1 VTAEGS
7 RSPMGEHKGMHVP
20 WRAGRAS
27 RVVAKDGRPI
37 ACVLG
42 EIDLVRALALAGI
55 RSAVV
60 ARRSYPARY
69 SRAAVP
75 AFDEWIDPW
84 QQPNALVERL
94 LEFGRAQHE
103 PPVFYY
109 DGDADL
115 LLLSRHRARLREAF
129 RFVVAEAELVET
141 LVDKAR
147 FQALAEQLELPVP
160 SARRLSTVDE
170 PPSAVDLRFPVV
182 VKPLTRQGDRWRPLA
197 EAKAIHVESPA
208 ALSVLW
214 PQLAETVPEVLVQ
227 EAVPGPESLIE
238 SYHVY
243 IDASGEIAGEFTG
256 RKLRTY
262 PRRYGYST
270 AVTITQSEEVTALG
284 REISR
289 RLGLR
294 GVAKLD
300 LKRDPDGRL
309 RLLEINPRFN
319 LWHHP
324 GAIAG
329 VNLPA
334 LVYSDLVGIPRPAS
348 ARWRPGVTWCSL
360 AHDLQA
366 ARSEGISPARWLGWV
381 LACEAKSGFAWDD
394 PLPLPRA
401 TLWRLRRMARTRLLG
416 AGDSGD
422 TPQATSVE
430 PDAPAR

>member
-1 VTAEGS
+1 
-7 RSPMGEHKGMHVP
+7 MQVP
-20 WRAGRAS
+20 RRAGRAS
-27 RVVAKDGRPI
+27 TAVAKEGPPI

-42 EIDLVRALALAGI
+42 EIDLVRALALGGV

-75 AFDEWIDPW
+75 AFAWIDPW
-84 QQPNALVERL
+84 KQPNALVERL
-94 LEFGRAQHE
+94 LEFGRAQPE

-160 SARRLSTVDE
+160 GAQRLSVVDE
-170 PPSAVDLRFPVV
+170 PPSTVDLPFPVV
-182 VKPLTRQGDRWRPLA
+182 VKPLTHRSERWRRLA
-197 EAKAIHVESPA
+197 GTKAIHVDSPA
-208 ALSVLW
+208 ALSALW
-214 PQLAETVPEVLVQ
+214 PRLAETVPEVLVQ
-227 EAVPGPESLIE
+227 EAIPGPESSIE
-238 SYHVY
+238 SYHAY

-270 AVTITQSEEVTALG
+270 AVTITQSGEVTALG

-324 GAIAG
+324 GALAG

-334 LVYSDLVGIPRPAS
+334 LVYSDLAGIPRPAS
-348 ARWRPGVTWCSL
+348 PRSRPGVRWCSL

-366 ARSEGISPARWLGWV
+366 ARSEGMSPARWLRWV
-381 LACEAKSGFAWDD
+381 DLLAIASDGPHAAAGSKRQRG
-394 PLPLPRA
+394 PRA
-401 TLWRLRRMARTRLLG
+401 AGVPRTERPRAVTPACATGFSPTSTATSMRYARPWTRL
-416 AGDSGD
+416 AGRASI
-422 TPQATSVE
+422 TT
-430 PDAPAR
+430 

>member
-1 VTAEGS
+1 
-7 RSPMGEHKGMHVP
+7 MHVP
-20 WRAGRAS
+20 RRAGRAS

-42 EIDLVRALALAGI
+42 EVDLVRALALAGI

-60 ARRSYPARY
+60 ARPSYPARY
-69 SRAAVP
+69 SRSAVP
-75 AFDEWIDPW
+75 AFEWIDPW
-84 QQPNALVERL
+84 RDQTALVERL
-94 LEFGRAQHE
+94 VEFGRAQPE

-115 LLLSRHRARLREAF
+115 LLVSRHRAQLEGAF

-147 FQALAEQLELPVP
+147 FQALAEELELPVP
-160 SARRLSTVDE
+160 AARRLSAAEE

-182 VKPLTRQGDRWRPLA
+182 VKPLTRQNDRWKPLA
-197 EAKAIHVESPA
+197 GAKAIHIESSA
-208 ALSVLW
+208 ALSALW
-214 PQLAETVPEVLVQ
+214 PRLADTVPEVLVQ
-227 EAVPGPESLIE
+227 EAVPGPESSVE
-238 SYHVY
+238 SYHAY

-270 AVTITQSEEVTALG
+270 AVTITQSDEVTALG

-300 LKRDPDGRL
+300 LKRGPDGRL

-324 GAIAG
+324 GALAG

-334 LVYSDLVGIPRPAS
+334 LVYSDLVGIPRPQAAPS
-348 ARWRPGVTWCSL
+348 RPGVTWCSL

-366 ARSEGISPARWLGWV
+366 ARSEGISPARWLRWV
-381 LACEAKSGFAWDD
+381 LACDAKSGFAWDD

-401 TLWRLRRMARTRLLG
+401 TLWRLRQMARARLLG
-416 AGDSGD
+416 KGDSED
-422 TPQATSVE
+422 TAQATSVE

>member
-1 VTAEGS
+1 
-7 RSPMGEHKGMHVP
+7 MLVP
-20 WRAGRAS
+20 SRAGKAS
-27 RVVAKDGRPI
+27 TAAAKNGLPI

-42 EIDLVRALALAGI
+42 EIDLVRALALVGI

-60 ARRSYPARY
+60 ARPSYPARY

-75 AFDEWIDPW
+75 AFEEWIDPW
-84 QQPNALVERL
+84 TQPNALVERL
-94 LEFGRAQHE
+94 LEFGRAQPE

-129 RFVVAEAELVET
+129 RFVVPDAELVET

-160 SARRLSTVDE
+160 SAQRLSAVDE
-170 PPSAVDLRFPVV
+170 PPGAVDLPFPVV
-182 VKPLTRQGDRWRPLA
+182 VKPLIRQGDRWQPLA
-197 EAKAIHVESPA
+197 EAKAIHVESA
-208 ALSVLW
+208 AAMSLLW
-214 PQLAETVPEVLVQ
+214 PRLAKTVPDVLVQ
-227 EAVPGPESLIE
+227 EAVPGPESSIE
-238 SYHVY
+238 SYHAY

-270 AVTITQSEEVTALG
+270 AVTITQSDEVAALG
-284 REISR
+284 REVSR
-289 RLGLR
+289 RVGLR

-324 GAIAG
+324 GALAG

-334 LVYSDLVGIPRPAS
+334 LVYSDLVGIPRPAP
-348 ARWRPGVTWCSL
+348 ARRRPGVRWCSL
-360 AHDLQA
+360 GRDLQA
-366 ARSEGISPARWLGWV
+366 ARSEGMSPARWLGWV
-381 LACEAKSGFAWDD
+381 LASEAKSGFAWDD
-394 PLPLPRA
+394 PLPLLRA
-401 TLWRLRRMARTRLLG
+401 ILWRWRRMARARLRR
-416 AGDSGD
+416 AGDSAYRA
-422 TPQATSVE
+422 PAPFVE
-430 PDAPAR
+430 PNAPGR

>member
-1 VTAEGS
+1 MRRTAG
-7 RSPMGEHKGMHVP
+7 
-20 WRAGRAS
+20 AAS
-27 RVVAKDGRPI
+27 QAVATDGRPI

-60 ARRSYPARY
+60 ARPSYPSRY

-75 AFDEWIDPW
+75 AFEWIDPW
-84 QQPNALVERL
+84 KDPTALVERL
-94 LEFGRAQHE
+94 LEFGRAQPQ

-115 LLLSRHRARLREAF
+115 LLLSRHRARLEQAF
-129 RFVVAEAELVET
+129 RFVVADAELVET

-147 FQALAEQLELPVP
+147 FQALAEELELPVP
-160 SARRLSTVDE
+160 AALRFSAADE
-170 PPSAVDLRFPVV
+170 PASAVDLPFPIV
-182 VKPLTRQGDRWRPLA
+182 VKPLTRQNESWRPLA
-197 EAKAIHVESPA
+197 GAKAIHVDSA
-208 ALSVLW
+208 AELSAIW
-214 PQLAETVPEVLVQ
+214 PRLAKTVPEVLVQ
-227 EAVPGPESLIE
+227 EAVLGPESSVE
-238 SYHVY
+238 SYHAY
-243 IDASGEIAGEFTG
+243 IDADGEIAGEFTG

-270 AVTITQSEEVTALG
+270 AVTITHSDEVTELG

-300 LKRDPDGRL
+300 LKRGPDGRL

-324 GAIAG
+324 GALAG

-348 ARWRPGVTWCSL
+348 TGWRSGVTWCSL
-360 AHDLQA
+360 AHDFQA
-366 ARSEGISPARWLGWV
+366 ARAEGISSARWLRWV

-394 PLPLPRA
+394 PLPLARA
-401 TLWRLRRMARTRLLG
+401 TFWRLRQLARTRLLG
-416 AGDSGD
+416 ESGGED
-422 TPQATSVE
+422 PERATSVE
-430 PDAPAR
+430 SNAAAR

>member
-1 VTAEGS
+1 MPRCP
-7 RSPMGEHKGMHVP
+7 RST
-20 WRAGRAS
+20 
-27 RVVAKDGRPI
+27 
-37 ACVLG
+37 
-42 EIDLVRALALAGI
+42 
-55 RSAVV
+55 
-60 ARRSYPARY
+60 
-69 SRAAVP
+69 
-75 AFDEWIDPW
+75 WIDPW
-84 QQPNALVERL
+84 KQPNALVERL
-94 LEFGRAQHE
+94 LEFGRAQPE

-160 SARRLSTVDE
+160 SARRLSVVDE
-170 PPSAVDLRFPVV
+170 PPSAVDLPFPVV
-182 VKPLTRQGDRWRPLA
+182 VKPLTRQGERWGPLA

-208 ALSVLW
+208 ALSLLW
-214 PQLAETVPEVLVQ
+214 PRLAETMPEVLVQ
-227 EAVPGPESLIE
+227 EAVPGPESSIE
-238 SYHVY
+238 SYHAY

-270 AVTITQSEEVTALG
+270 AVTITQSDEVTALG

-289 RLGLR
+289 RVGLR

-300 LKRDPDGRL
+300 FKRGPDGRL

-334 LVYSDLVGIPRPAS
+334 LVYSDLVGVPRPAS
-348 ARWRPGVTWCSL
+348 ARRRPGVRWCNL

-366 ARSEGISPARWLGWV
+366 ARSEGMSPARWLGWV
-381 LACEAKSGFAWDD
+381 LASEAKSGFAWDD

-401 TLWRLRRMARTRLLG
+401 ILWRLRRMARTRLRR
-416 AGDSGD
+416 AIDSVD
-422 TPQATSVE
+422 RAQATSVE
-430 PDAPAR
+430 PNAPGP

>member
-1 VTAEGS
+1 
-7 RSPMGEHKGMHVP
+7 M
-20 WRAGRAS
+20 
-27 RVVAKDGRPI
+27 
-37 ACVLG
+37 LG
-42 EIDLVRALALAGI
+42 EIDLVRALALGGV

-75 AFDEWIDPW
+75 AFAWIDPW
-84 QQPNALVERL
+84 KQPNALVERL
-94 LEFGRAQHE
+94 LEFGRAQPE

-160 SARRLSTVDE
+160 GAQRLSVVDE
-170 PPSAVDLRFPVV
+170 PPSAVDLTFPVV
-182 VKPLTRQGDRWRPLA
+182 VKPLTRQGETWRPLT
-197 EAKAIHVESPA
+197 ESKAIHVESPA
-208 ALSVLW
+208 ALSLLW
-214 PQLAETVPEVLVQ
+214 PRLAETVPEMLVQ
-227 EAVPGPESLIE
+227 EVVPGPESSIE
-238 SYHVY
+238 SYHTY
-243 IDASGEIAGEFTG
+243 IDESGEIAGEFTG

-270 AVTITQSEEVTALG
+270 AVTITQSDEVTALG

-300 LKRDPDGRL
+300 FKRGPDGRL

-329 VNLPA
+329 VNIPA
-334 LVYSDLVGIPRPAS
+334 LVYSDLVGVPRPAPP
-348 ARWRPGVTWCSL
+348 RWRPGVRWCSL
-360 AHDLQA
+360 SSDLQA
-366 ARSEGISPARWLGWV
+366 ARSEGISPARWLGWA
-381 LACEAKSGFAWDD
+381 LASEAKSGFAWDD

-401 TLWRLRRMARTRLLG
+401 ILWRFRRMARTRLLG
-416 AGDSGD
+416 VSDSAD
-422 TPQATSVE
+422 RAQATLVE
-430 PDAPAR
+430 PDAPGR

>member
-1 VTAEGS
+1 MTVEGL
-7 RSPMGEHKGMHVP
+7 RSLIGEHKRMRVP
-20 WRAGRAS
+20 RRAGRAS
-27 RVVAKDGRPI
+27 KIVAKDGRPI

-42 EIDLVRALALAGI
+42 EIDLIRALALAGI
-55 RSAVV
+55 RSAVI

-75 AFDEWIDPW
+75 AFEFIDPW
-84 QQPNALVERL
+84 KEPDVLVERL
-94 LEFGRAQHE
+94 LQFGRAQPE
-103 PPVFYY
+103 PPVFFY

-115 LLLSRHRARLREAF
+115 LLLSRHRERLREAF

-160 SARRLSTVDE
+160 PALRLSTVDE

-182 VKPLTRQGDRWRPLA
+182 VKPLTRQTEMWKPLA

-214 PQLAETVPEVLVQ
+214 PRLAETGAEVLIQ
-227 EAVPGPESLIE
+227 EAVPGPESSIE
-238 SYHVY
+238 SYHTY

-300 LKRDPDGRL
+300 FKRDPDGPL
-309 RLLEINPRFN
+309 RLLEINPRFS

-324 GAIAG
+324 GALAG

-334 LVYSDLVGIPRPAS
+334 LVYSDLAGIPRPAS

-360 AHDLQA
+360 PHDLRA

-401 TLWRLRRMARTRLLG
+401 ALWRLRRMARKRLLG
-416 AGDSGD
+416 ARDSGD
-422 TPQATSVE
+422 TAQATSVK
-430 PDAPAR
+430 PDAPAG

>member
-1 VTAEGS
+1 MQGP
-7 RSPMGEHKGMHVP
+7 R
-20 WRAGRAS
+20 RAGGAS
-27 RVVAKDGRPI
+27 TAVAKDGRPI
-37 ACVLG
+37 ACMLG

-60 ARRSYPARY
+60 GRPSYPARY
-69 SRAAVP
+69 SRATVP
-75 AFDEWIDPW
+75 AFEEWIDPW
-84 QQPNALVERL
+84 KQPDALVERL
-94 LEFGRAQHE
+94 LEFGRAQPE

-115 LLLSRHRARLREAF
+115 LLLSRHRTRLREAF
-129 RFVVAEAELVET
+129 RFVVPEVELVET

-160 SARRLSTVDE
+160 KARRLSAIDE

-182 VKPLTRQGDRWRPLA
+182 VKPLTRQGERWQPLA
-197 EAKAIHVESPA
+197 DAKAIHVESPA
-208 ALSVLW
+208 GLTVLW
-214 PQLAETVPEVLVQ
+214 PRLAKTVPEVLVQ
-227 EAVPGPESLIE
+227 EAIPGPESSIE

-294 GVAKLD
+294 GIAKLD

-334 LVYSDLVGIPRPAS
+334 LVYSDLVGIPRPAP
-348 ARWRPGVTWCSL
+348 ARTRPGVRWCSL

-401 TLWRLRRMARTRLLG
+401 ALWRLRRMARARLLG
-416 AGDSGD
+416 AGDGGD
-422 TPQATSVE
+422 TAPATSGE
-430 PDAPAR
+430 PNAPAW

>member
-1 VTAEGS
+1 
-7 RSPMGEHKGMHVP
+7 M
-20 WRAGRAS
+20 
-27 RVVAKDGRPI
+27 
-37 ACVLG
+37 
-42 EIDLVRALALAGI
+42 
-55 RSAVV
+55 
-60 ARRSYPARY
+60 
-69 SRAAVP
+69 
-75 AFDEWIDPW
+75 
-84 QQPNALVERL
+84 ERL
-94 LEFGRAQHE
+94 LEFGRAQPE

-160 SARRLSTVDE
+160 SARRLSAADE

-182 VKPLTRQGDRWRPLA
+182 VKPLTRQDESWKPLA

-208 ALSVLW
+208 ALSALW
-214 PQLAETVPEVLVQ
+214 PRLAETVPEVLVQ
-227 EAVPGPESLIE
+227 EAVPGPESSIE
-238 SYHVY
+238 SYHAY

-270 AVTITQSEEVTALG
+270 AVTITQSDEVTALG

-300 LKRDPDGRL
+300 LKRGPDGRL

-348 ARWRPGVTWCSL
+348 ARWRPGVSVVQPRTRPPGGPVRRHL
-360 AHDLQA
+360 AGA
-366 ARSEGISPARWLGWV
+366 MAWLGPRV
-381 LACEAKSGFAWDD
+381 RGQVRIRLGRPPAPSPGD
-394 PLPLPRA
+394 PLAIASDGPHAAAGGKRQ
-401 TLWRLRRMARTRLLG
+401 RRHR
-416 AGDSGD
+416 AGDVRRTERSRAV
-422 TPQATSVE
+422 TPPCATGFSPTSTATSMRC
-430 PDAPAR
+430 ARL